1 MQISPHVMQ
10 PKMLRGAGCQLHAGR
25 MKKGIKT
32 APGPVKTQQPSCK
45 DYLILNNTFSQD
57 FINNN
62 SKHTKNKQ
70 NDPPVDIHTGNPPP
84 LSYTQPTSKSEY
96 LSI

>member
-1 MQISPHVMQ
+1 MQ
-10 PKMLRGAGCQLHAGR
+10 PKILRGAGCEHHAGR

-57 FINNN
+57 FINN
-62 SKHTKNKQ
+62 KELFATKKFKAHKKQ
-70 NDPPVDIHTGNPPP
+70 T
-84 LSYTQPTSKSEY
+84 K
-96 LSI
+96 